1 MGNSFPNSSP
11 TSPSENP
18 PTSAHTATPVVADW
32 QVGEVVTVETD
43 IPSLKDLDGHQGT
56 IEAVREVSA
65 QCLVKFV
72 SDQQQVLYVPWS
84 SLRRIQVAVTPCP
97 PSSKIGSRIQCGEF
111 IGTLA
116 ARNGNGWFVN
126 WETSALLRKKIGE
139 PPAVV
144 KDGEFKLIN

>member
-1 MGNSFPNSSP
+1 M
-11 TSPSENP
+11 E
-18 PTSAHTATPVVADW
+18 DW

-72 SDQQQVLYVPWS
+72 SDQLKALYVPFR
-84 SLRRIQVAVTPCP
+84 SLRRIQVVVTPCP
-97 PSSKIGSRIQCGEF
+97 PSPKIASRIQCGEF

-126 WETSALLRKKIGE
+126 WETSASLRKKIGE
-139 PPAVV
+139 PPTVV